1 MPRRRQGIA
10 ALSGRECQQTDSK
23 AFCCAQPGTPW
34 QALILGPGGKAP
46 VRSATTDRTDQERI
60 TGVLQ
65 EIESFVRVPDWR
77 LTTAEILYHMPDH
90 PGVLQTF
97 VWQKL
102 DRAPV
107 FPELTRFLEFWR
119 REIEGPLHSVR
130 VASSALIR
138 PAELRYA
145 NGQFLLH

>member
-1 MPRRRQGIA
+1 MASFPCCTRRKGA
-10 ALSGRECQQTDSK
+10 
-23 AFCCAQPGTPW
+23 
-34 QALILGPGGKAP
+34 GPH
-46 VRSATTDRTDQERI
+46 RITDRKGQERK

-65 EIESFVRVPDWR
+65 EMESFVRVPDWR

-97 VWQKL
+97 IWQKL
-102 DRAPV
+102 DRAPT
-107 FPELTRFLEFWR
+107 FPELSRFLAFWQ